1 MSTKPSDPEQTPWFL
16 SWGSMGTRAWSL
28 LENSESIRPALGS
41 PDGFRYGL
49 PWMRMWDDAMGF
61 GCEIE
66 PFTLTVFHPFLPGD
80 QPIVRKATWERTPDL
95 RRLHELVERQGQVVS
110 IEPTITV
117 KDAIVPVAEL
127 NTILRSGLS
136 LRVPVV
142 RLSEAMSVTSDVG
155 SVGFDFYTLDQPQAK
170 VSLEW
175 SFDPPGEW
183 KAAIEFVA
191 RIQALLEDTLRK
203 G

>member
-1 MSTKPSDPEQTPWFL
+1 
-16 SWGSMGTRAWSL
+16 MGTRAWSL

-41 PDGFRYGL
+41 TDGLRYGL

-66 PFTLTVFHPFLPGD
+66 PFILTVFHPFLPDD
-80 QPIVRKATWERTPDL
+80 QAIVRKAIWERTPDL

-117 KDAIVPVAEL
+117 KDALVPVAEL
-127 NTILRSGLS
+127 NAILRSGLG
-136 LRVPVV
+136 LHVPLV
-142 RLSEAMSVTSDVG
+142 RLSDAMSVTSDVG

-191 RIQALLEDTLRK
+191 RLQALLEDTLRNMV
-203 G
+203 